1 MKLGAFLHQHV
12 LINPLLE
19 SFQNQGATVHR
30 EYPATNGKYIGSVD
44 IWVEHAQ
51 IRIAI
56 EAELTPKR
64 IQADIKKAL
73 ALRADELWIVVPT
86 QRVVRA
92 IRRKLAKISIATS
105 GLDLFVLTQ
114 GQALSRVTNCL
125 SLFAGS

>member
-1 MKLGAFLHQHV
+1 MHQCV
-12 LINPLLE
+12 LIQPLME
-19 SFQNQGATVHR
+19 SFRRQGADVYR
-30 EYPATNGKYIGSVD
+30 EYPAINGTYIGSVD
-44 IWVEHAQ
+44 IWVAFDQ

-64 IQADIKKAL
+64 IGADIKKAQ

-92 IRRKLAKISIATS
+92 VRRKLATMSKPTG
-105 GLDLFVLTQ
+105 GLDLFLLTQ